1 MEWDWTYDFTQ
12 SCYLGPGATVC
23 GQGNWRLQEFTLTA
37 GGTSGSTPYL
47 GSPAQIPGTI
57 EAENYDNGGEGVAY
71 RQESQNLG
79 GAYRLTEGVDLTA
92 ITDNGSS
99 VNALGYTHA
108 GEWLLYTVNV
118 QTAGAYTLGIRTSS
132 VGGGGTYHFEMD
144 GANISGSLTVPGTG
158 GNLTFTTVTQPVA
171 LSAGQHVLKLVFDM
185 NDPSGYDGNFNWFLF
200 SNGSVTPSP
209 TPTPTPSSSGGPYS
223 VTNQQ
228 PVTQPFYPNTLW
240 TTKLPSTVMSH
251 LYANSDAIVKNV
263 FHNSD
268 NMNGSSFTVQCPA
281 IQLPS
286 GSTCSSSSSLGG
298 FYYASQSDP
307 IYKVIATTAYCAGGP
322 NATSANCPTGKY
334 IHAPAGAWYDAHSP
348 TVQDDYEIFIWDQST
363 DIDPT
368 PGGRLIADY
377 WSGTGIKR
385 LNPSCACTTKSCA
398 DVTAAC
404 QLTFTAAAINFPYS
418 DPKAL
423 GGRDHK
429 RRFCRRFWHGSRTG
443 VNARTNQPRS
453 RSGHSLRCHQRF
465 PGISRQQRHTPLRIR
480 QHAAKCRQ
488 FVLY

>member
-1 MEWDWTYDFTQ
+1 
-12 SCYLGPGATVC
+12 
-23 GQGNWRLQEFTLTA
+23 
-37 GGTSGSTPYL
+37 
-47 GSPAQIPGTI
+47 
-57 EAENYDNGGEGVAY
+57 
-71 RQESQNLG
+71 
-79 GAYRLTEGVDLTA
+79 
-92 ITDNGSS
+92 
-99 VNALGYTHA
+99 
-108 GEWLLYTVNV
+108 
-118 QTAGAYTLGIRTSS
+118 
-132 VGGGGTYHFEMD
+132 
-144 GANISGSLTVPGTG
+144 
-158 GNLTFTTVTQPVA
+158 
-171 LSAGQHVLKLVFDM
+171 M
-185 NDPSGYDGNFNWFLF
+185 NDPSGYDGNFNWFSF